1 MKVHLLFPD
10 RDVDLSRPLLPGSD
24 ALTSDLGLEPLIAAM
39 AAGDKLIA
47 EVARVVL
54 LSSTEADV
62 DLVRFRQAVLT
73 DCLDNPRVVKEIYAL
88 AGEAL
93 DVEHKQG
100 WRWADSPSS
109 ILARSRGLLST
120 FMEILG
126 RIKILTAKHGDR
138 FCSPGFRGFF
148 AMLEHELDTA
158 YFAEVQAEL
167 ARLQFNDGILI
178 SATLGTGNHGVG
190 HVLRRWSKEKSFV
203 ESLVGRHAPSLHFE
217 IAPRDEAGWKAR
229 EELEARGL
237 NLVANAVAQSADH
250 VLSFFSM
257 LRTELA
263 FYLGGL
269 NLRDALAEHGLRF
282 CLPTPAAPEALRLS
296 ATGLY
301 EIGLGLRT
309 DGRVVTS
316 DVEADGRHLV
326 VVTGANRGGKTTFL
340 RGLGLAFLMMQA
352 GLMVP
357 ATAFSASVAD
367 QVLSHFRKEEDAD
380 MRSGKLDEELTRM
393 DGLAEAATHRSLF
406 LFNES
411 FAATNEREGS
421 KIAGEITHAL
431 IERGAR
437 VAFVTHLYTFA
448 HAMLVE
454 QGDDGVFLRAA
465 KPGDDGRVFPLEQA
479 EPIDTSFGRELFEV
493 VMQRQD

>member
-10 RDVDLSRPLLPGSD
+10 RDVDLSRPLQAGAD
-24 ALTSDLGLEPLIAAM
+24 ALTADLGLDTLVTAM

-47 EVARVVL
+47 EVTRQVL

-62 DLVRFRQAVLT
+62 DLVRFRQAVLS
-73 DCLDNPRVVKEIYAL
+73 DCMDNPRAVKEIYAL

-93 DVEHKQG
+93 DIERKEG

-109 ILARSRGLLST
+109 ILSRSRGLLST

-126 RIKILTAKHGDR
+126 HIRTLVRKHRER
-138 FCSPGFRGFF
+138 FCSPGFRSFF
-148 AMLEHELDTA
+148 AMLDRELDDA
-158 YFAEVQAEL
+158 YFAEVQTEL
-167 ARLQFNDGILI
+167 ARLQFNDGVLI
-178 SATLGTGNHGVG
+178 SAALGAGNHGVG

-203 ESLVGRHAPSLHFE
+203 EHLVGRQAPSLHFE
-217 IAPRDEAGWKAR
+217 IAPRDEAAWKAR

-250 VLSFFSM
+250 VLSFFAV

-269 NLRDALAEHGLRF
+269 NLRDALAERGLRF
-282 CLPTPAAPEALRLS
+282 CLPTPSAPEALRLS
-296 ATGLY
+296 ASGLY
-301 EIGLGLRT
+301 EIGLGLRA
-309 DGRVVTS
+309 DGRVVAS
-316 DVEADGRHLV
+316 DVDADGRRFV
-326 VVTGANRGGKTTFL
+326 IVTGANRGGKTTFL
-340 RGLGLAFLMMQA
+340 RSLGQAFLMMQA

-357 ATAFSASVAD
+357 AIAFSASVAD

-393 DGLAEAATHRSLF
+393 DALADVATHRSLF

-421 KIAGEITHAL
+421 KIAGEIVRAL
-431 IERGAR
+431 VERGVR

-448 HAMLVE
+448 HDMLVH

-465 KPGDDGRVFPLEQA
+465 KPGDDGCVFPLERA

-493 VMQRQD
+493 VMQRGD